1 VGKSNLLTEF
11 SFSGELSKIIK
22 KQDKIK
28 YLQLAIDDRLY
39 WIKVAKASRENL
51 KLETGS
57 QLKIS
62 GIKKQ
67 LKTGKVKFIAT
78 TIESIARLEAVT
90 IDREVFKIKPKAK
103 VLVCQKPNCWQRGG
117 KEVCQQ
123 LNKICSAY
131 NFDGSIDIK
140 TTGCLGKCGQ
150 APNIVMLPDK
160 TRHSKIKPKQIPAL
174 IEKHLISQ

>member
-1 VGKSNLLTEF
+1 MGKSNLLTDF
-11 SFSGELSKIIK
+11 IFSGELNKIIK

-39 WIKVAKASRENL
+39 WIKVPKARRENL
-51 KLETGS
+51 KLQTGT
-57 QLKIS
+57 QLKVS

-78 TIESIARLEAVT
+78 TIESISQLEAVA
-90 IDREVFKIKPKAK
+90 IDREVLKIKPKAK
-103 VLVCQKPNCWQRGG
+103 VLVCQKSNCWQRGG

-123 LNKICSAY
+123 LNEICGAY
-131 NFDGSIDIK
+131 NFDGLIDIK

-174 IEKHLISQ
+174 IEKHLISR